1 MPEENMAAENLLQ
14 QERER
19 VRDRCRDVPTSD
31 YRTIISD
38 YHLRVTGGRD
48 VRQRADGFWQR
59 IAGGVVGGLLTPRVL
74 NYACYAAVLALLV
87 SALIFIDGRMHNA
100 VVAEYLPSITEH
112 ISYAPT
118 FSQF

>member
-38 YHLRVTGGRD
+38 YHLRVTGEGD
-48 VRQRADGFWQR
+48 VRQRVGGFWQR
-59 IAGGVVGGLLTPRVL
+59 VAGSVVGGLPPRVL